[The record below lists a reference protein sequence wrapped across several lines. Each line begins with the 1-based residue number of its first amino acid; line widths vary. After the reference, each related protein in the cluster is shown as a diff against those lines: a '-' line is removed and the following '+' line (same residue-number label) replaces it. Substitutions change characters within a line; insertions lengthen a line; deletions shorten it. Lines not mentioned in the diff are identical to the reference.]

1 MSRITIDRHE
11 LINMRLFSNEPLR
24 DYIVSK
30 IAEMEY
36 TQLDS
41 VVLIKISESINY
53 QAYEVDYR
61 IRT

>member
-1 MSRITIDRHE
+1 
-11 LINMRLFSNEPLR
+11 MRLFSNEPLR